1 MSSEADPQRLAAT
14 AGPRGH
20 RPTAQGRRQL
30 TMATDLTAS
39 PERIRGFLW
48 ATEFLVVTNFLQAE
62 PHAHG
67 ALQLSVGL
75 EGAPRAKLD
84 GEWRQVAGL
93 IVNTGAEHGFECAGA
108 LTAIGWVESESP
120 AGRFLRGSLLRD
132 RDWVS
137 LDEATT
143 EALRASLAGVFDA
156 DCDTAHRRW
165 RSALEVLGARALTE
179 DAHDPRIRAVLDHL
193 RAVPTPPPTVEDL
206 CRISHLSES
215 RLQHVFREQVGVPI
229 RRYLLWHRYMV
240 AMRHLSAGASATDAA
255 HAAGFADSAHF
266 TRTART
272 VNGFTPTK
280 MPFREWLTSC
290 P

>member
-1 MSSEADPQRLAAT
+1 MPAEP
-14 AGPRGH
+14 
-20 RPTAQGRRQL
+20 
-30 TMATDLTAS
+30 
-39 PERIRGFLW
+39 RIRGFLW
-48 ATEFLVVTNFLQAE
+48 PTEFLVVTNFLEAE
-62 PHAHG
+62 PHSHG

-75 EGAPRAKLD
+75 QGAPRVWLD
-84 GEWRQVAGL
+84 GSWRQAAGL
-93 IVNTGAEHGFECAGA
+93 IVDTAAEHGFDCAGA

-120 AGRFLRGSLLRD
+120 TGRFLREHLLRN
-132 RDWVS
+132 RDWAV
-137 LDEATT
+137 LDDAVTA
-143 EALRASLAGVFDA
+143 ALCARLDGVADA
-156 DCDTAHRRW
+156 DCDTAHRQW
-165 RSALEVLGARALTE
+165 RSALEVLGSRE
-179 DAHDPRIRAVLDHL
+179 PDEHEHDPRIRAVLDHL
-193 RAVPTPPPTVEDL
+193 RAVPSPPPTVEDL

-240 AMRHLSAGASATDAA
+240 AMRHLSAGATATEAA

-280 MPFREWLTSC
+280 MPFREWLSAC